1 MAAETLDGS
10 LAASLVAPGGWP
22 EGSFADR
29 RRPDGRDVRVVADT
43 DSDKPVRSP
52 GADVSL
58 ATKPKR
64 LLTWRLCL
72 LAGGVMLA
80 LVVVAAVGWFFW
92 LPDYRPALGPGEAYG
107 IDVSAYQGRIDWGKV
122 ADDHISFAYIK
133 ATEGGDF
140 IDQRFAANWRA
151 ARQAGV
157 ARGAYHFFSLCSS
170 GLAQAHNYLTTVPA
184 EPGALAPAVDL
195 ELAGNCHQRP
205 SAAAV
210 DGQLRTF
217 LRTVESRTG
226 HTAVIYL
233 GSDFAHRYPVAAT
246 ARRPLWL
253 RRFLRPPDS
262 GRWLIWQVGGYAHVS
277 GIDGD
282 VDLDVMRH
290 AKPHAKRSIAR

>member
-1 MAAETLDGS
+1 M
-10 LAASLVAPGGWP
+10 
-22 EGSFADR
+22 
-29 RRPDGRDVRVVADT
+29 ADT

-52 GADVSL
+52 GADVPL
-58 ATKPKR
+58 ARKPKW
-64 LLTWRLCL
+64 LLTWRLTV

-80 LVVVAAVGWFFW
+80 LVVAAAVGWFFW
-92 LPDYRPALGPGEAYG
+92 LPDYRPTLGPGEAYG
-107 IDVSAYQGRIDWGKV
+107 IDVSAYQGRIDWGEV

-140 IDQRFAANWRA
+140 IDQRFAANWRS
-151 ARQAGV
+151 ARKAGV

-170 GLAQAHNYLTTVPA
+170 GLAQARNYLTTVPA
-184 EPGALAPAVDL
+184 DPTALAPAVDL

-205 SAAAV
+205 SDAAV

-217 LRTVESRTG
+217 LRAVESRTG

-253 RRFLRPPDS
+253 RRFMRPPHG
-262 GRWLIWQVGGYAHVS
+262 GRWLIWQVGGYAHVN

-282 VDLDVMRH
+282 VDLDVSRL
-290 AKPHAKRSIAR
+290 ARPDAMPSMTR